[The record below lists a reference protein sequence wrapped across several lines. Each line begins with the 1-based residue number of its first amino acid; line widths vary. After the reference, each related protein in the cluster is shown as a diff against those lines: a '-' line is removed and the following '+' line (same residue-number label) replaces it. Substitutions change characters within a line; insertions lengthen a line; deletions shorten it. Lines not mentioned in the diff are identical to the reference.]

1 MTTTLPAP
9 SADHSLLS
17 PPSAPSMMSP
27 ADDSGS
33 RSSGLPPRRPPSI
46 TTSSTD
52 PTEPAANESAAA
64 AVPANETR
72 NQSKYDFVK
81 VRVWVGD
88 HFYVLSRYLVSRAL
102 VSTKI
107 NSRDAVTISL
117 ELKKTLVDL
126 ALTDIEQEQFE
137 NFLYKTMLVYGYGE
151 SHVEC
156 YRMMSSFH
164 RNRTPLLIILAG
176 TSCLGKST
184 LATKLADR
192 LNLSSVLQTDLIFEL
207 MCNFSGKSETSL
219 SDTVFA
225 SDEALLAQYTEDC
238 SIVRKGVNSDID
250 KCLKE
255 GKSLIIEGLHIDP
268 RLYQAEVSHTVPSG
282 GIVIPFLLTIDP
294 EDHKSFIESSP
305 DPRYKLEK
313 AANCFKSLQV
323 VQTYLKKD
331 SAPFIEVPV
340 DIHSLHGTLD
350 AMHDVV
356 LQRIEQVYRST
367 GVGSQC
373 T

>member
-1 MTTTLPAP
+1 MASMMSPPQGASVP
-9 SADHSLLS
+9 S

-27 ADDSGS
+27 ASLS
-33 RSSGLPPRRPPSI
+33 AE
-46 TTSSTD
+46 TSSPSLSGQKPPIPSRKSPD
-52 PTEPAANESAAA
+52 AKAAEK
-64 AVPANETR
+64 R

-88 HFYVLSRYLVSRAL
+88 HFYVLSRYLVCRAL

-107 NSRDAVTISL
+107 NSRNAVTISL

-126 ALTDIEQEQFE
+126 GLIDIKQEQFE

-151 SHVEC
+151 SHVDC
-156 YRMMSSFH
+156 YRMMSTFH
-164 RNRTPLLIILAG
+164 RNRTSLLIFLAG
-176 TSCLGKST
+176 TSCIGKST

-207 MCNFSGKSETSL
+207 MCNFSGKSETSF
-219 SDTVFA
+219 SDTVFE
-225 SDEALLAQYTEDC
+225 SESALLAQYADDC

-268 RLYQAEVSHTVPSG
+268 RLYQKEVHQTTSSG
-282 GIVIPFLLTIDP
+282 GIVIPFLLTINPDA
-294 EDHKSFIESSP
+294 HKTFIESSP
-305 DPRYKLEK
+305 DPRYKQDK
-313 AANCFKSLQV
+313 AANCFRNLQA
-323 VQTYLKKD
+323 VQTYLLKD
-331 SAPFIEVPV
+331 YAPFIQVPV

-356 LQRIEQVYRST
+356 LQRIEQVYRDSNNA
-367 GVGSQC
+367 
-373 T
+373 

>member
-1 MTTTLPAP
+1 
-9 SADHSLLS
+9 
-17 PPSAPSMMSP
+17 MMSP

-184 LATKLADR
+184 LATK
-192 LNLSSVLQTDLIFEL
+192 
-207 MCNFSGKSETSL
+207 SETSL

>member
-1 MTTTLPAP
+1 MTTVQAP
-9 SADHSLLS
+9 PQTGHALSSPSSVPSPLS
-17 PPSAPSMMSP
+17 PE
-27 ADDSGS
+27 DSGS
-33 RSSGLPPRRPPSI
+33 VSLGLPPRRPPSI
-46 TTSSTD
+46 TTSVAEAREAPKATS
-52 PTEPAANESAAA
+52 E
-64 AVPANETR
+64 VPVNETR

-88 HFYVLSRYLVSRAL
+88 HFYVLSRYLVCRAL

-126 ALTDIEQEQFE
+126 ALTDIAQEQFE

-156 YRMMSSFH
+156 YRMMSAFH
-164 RNRTPLLIILAG
+164 RNRTPLLIFLAG

-184 LATKLADR
+184 LATK
-192 LNLSSVLQTDLIFEL
+192 
-207 MCNFSGKSETSL
+207 SETSL
-219 SDTVFA
+219 SDTIFA
-225 SDEALLAQYTEDC
+225 SEEALLAQYKDDC

-268 RLYQAEVSHTVPSG
+268 RLYQAEVASHVPSG
-282 GIVIPFLLTIDP
+282 GIVIPFLLTINAD
-294 EDHKSFIESSP
+294 DHKSFIESSP

-313 AANCFKSLQV
+313 AANCFKSLQA

-331 SAPFIEVPV
+331 SAPFIEIPV

-367 GVGSQC
+367 AVSNSA
-373 T
+373 

>member
-1 MTTTLPAP
+1 MATHPPPPEDYSTA
-9 SADHSLLS
+9 S
-17 PPSAPSMMSP
+17 PPSAPSLLSP
-27 ADDSGS
+27 GS
-33 RSSGLPPRRPPSI
+33 ENTEYSARAGLPPPHVRPPSI
-46 TTSSTD
+46 KTTESSTGDSKTGTTS
-52 PTEPAANESAAA
+52 A
-64 AVPANETR
+64 ETR

-88 HFYVLSRYLVSRAL
+88 HFYVLSRYLVCRAL

-126 ALTDIEQEQFE
+126 GLTDIKQEQFE

-151 SHVEC
+151 SHVDC
-156 YRMMSSFH
+156 YRMMSTFH
-164 RNRTPLLIILAG
+164 RNRTPLLIFLAG
-176 TSCLGKST
+176 TSCIGKST

-207 MCNFSGKSETSL
+207 MCNFSGKSETSF
-219 SDTVFA
+219 SDTIFA
-225 SDEALLAQYTEDC
+225 SQMDLLKQYGEDC

-268 RLYQAEVSHTVPSG
+268 RLYQKEVNNTASG
-282 GIVIPFLLTIDP
+282 GIVIPFLLTISS
-294 EDHKSFIESSP
+294 EDHKTFIESSP
-305 DPRYKLEK
+305 DPRYKLDK
-313 AANCFKSLQV
+313 AANCFRNLQI
-323 VQTYLKKD
+323 VQTYLQQD

-356 LQRIEQVYRST
+356 LQRIEQVYRISDKT
-367 GVGSQC
+367 TS
-373 T
+373 

>member
-1 MTTTLPAP
+1 MI
-9 SADHSLLS
+9 
-17 PPSAPSMMSP
+17 SP

-52 PTEPAANESAAA
+52 PTEPAANESTAA

-176 TSCLGKST
+176 T
-184 LATKLADR
+184 
-192 LNLSSVLQTDLIFEL
+192 VLQTDLIFEL
-207 MCNFSGKSETSL
+207 MCNFSGYVSETSL

-268 RLYQAEVSHTVPSG
+268 RLYQAEVGHTVPSG